1 MAARAGRLI
10 AIFAG
15 FPLTGVLLL
24 VFRFF
29 SPRANLRLTA
39 LEIFAE
45 RCGQPGF
52 FPDVCRI
59 GLFIHKVPLSRP
71 EIGFKA
77 LLAGAEPLWQT
88 LPARCDPPRDLTP
101 VCCRSSVVE
110 HLIGNEEVHSSILC
124 GSTIT

>member
-10 AIFAG
+10 AFPAG
-15 FPLTGVLLL
+15 FLFLNGLLL

-29 SPRANLRLTA
+29 RPRAHLRLTA
-39 LEIFAE
+39 LEVFAE
-45 RCGQPGF
+45 RRRKPGGF
-52 FPDVCRI
+52 ADVGRI
-59 GLFIHKVPLSRP
+59 GFFIHKVPLSRP

-77 LLAGAEPLWQT
+77 LLAGHGPLWQT